1 MSCIDFEKMR
11 QKLYSAVIADILDE
25 LGYRDQCMDHGINP
39 LREDDVVCGRAFTCL
54 AADVY
59 TIPEKPYEME
69 FKTVDSL
76 KKDDVLV
83 ATTNGSVCSGF
94 WGELLST
101 AAVGHGAAG
110 GVIDGLSRDT
120 RAIRKLNFP
129 LFIRGTH
136 PADSKGRT
144 DVIDYNCDIICGGVA
159 VHPGDIIF
167 GDYDGVVVV
176 PQAAAEE
183 CIKKAFEKV
192 EAENVVRAEL
202 LAGASA
208 EEVWNKYH
216 IL

>member
-1 MSCIDFEKMR
+1 MSYIDFDLMR
-11 QKLYSAVIADILDE
+11 EKLYSAVIADILDE
-25 LGYRDQCMDHGINP
+25 LGFRDQCMDHGINP
-39 LREDDVVCGRAFTCL
+39 LNADDVICGRAFTCL

-59 TIPEKPYEME
+59 EIPASPYEKE

-110 GVIDGLSRDT
+110 AVIDGLSRDT
-120 RAIRKLNFP
+120 RAIRKLGFP
-129 LFIRGTH
+129 LFLRGTH

-144 DVIDYNCDIICGGVA
+144 DVIDYDCDIRCGGVA
-159 VHPGDIIF
+159 VHPGDIVF
-167 GDYDGVVVV
+167 GDYDGIVVI
-176 PQAAAEE
+176 PQAVEEE
-183 CIKKAFEKV
+183 CVRRAFEKV
-192 EAENVVRAEL
+192 QAENVVRAEL